1 MSSTR
6 GFLAFGPLTLRWV
19 VLVAPPT
26 SFTATKSLP
35 QGTIHS
41 IIDTPGKIVVHVCIQ
56 NAQIHRIYLYNM
68 VSTPQMT
75 NKVKTSIGVERVR
88 ETIFIGHIVT
98 DEDGSL
104 KFKRVEEFIDSKAE
118 LDFTQAVVA
127 GAKRQ

>member
-1 MSSTR
+1 
-6 GFLAFGPLTLRWV
+6 
-19 VLVAPPT
+19 
-26 SFTATKSLP
+26 
-35 QGTIHS
+35 
-41 IIDTPGKIVVHVCIQ
+41 
-56 NAQIHRIYLYNM
+56 
-68 VSTPQMT
+68 MT